1 MMGLKATS
9 SKRAYATPSA
19 LLTQTPAG
27 DTQTQFWLSLCGL
40 GVCFVPFP
48 CLSNSDNQVLG
59 AHTVPGGPCILITS
73 PVLAAQCP
81 RCTRRALTR
90 VHQESTDSDV
100 LYVSSGE
107 LISG

>member
-40 GVCFVPFP
+40 GVHFVPFP
-48 CLSNSDNQVLG
+48 GPGISGDQVLG
-59 AHTVPGGPCILITS
+59 KRTIPGGLCILVTS
-73 PVLAAQCP
+73 LLLLCGFPGAP
-81 RCTRRALTR
+81 RERRLRCAMCLLWGADLR
-90 VHQESTDSDV
+90 
-100 LYVSSGE
+100 L
-107 LISG
+107 